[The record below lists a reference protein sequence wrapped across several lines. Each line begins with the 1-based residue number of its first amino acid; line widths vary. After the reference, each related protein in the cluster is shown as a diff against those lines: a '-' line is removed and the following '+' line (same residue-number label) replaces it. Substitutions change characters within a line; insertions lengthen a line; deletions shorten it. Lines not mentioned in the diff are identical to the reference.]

1 MDAFLC
7 LMSIG
12 FLAAIFYLAI
22 RRIRIVWRRLAS
34 VWPRSVSIPAPTS
47 RHKAYGIVMGLF
59 LSHTTALE
67 ALRGWGLRH
76 RLAKGERCD
85 VPIPT
90 ALPAEKDLER
100 ITLHVP
106 TLAATDRPVEVIV
119 STGHSGARAHG
130 MFAHVTK
137 APLPAG
143 SAVRISDDVVCSA
156 PELVAV
162 QMAPSL
168 TPLELLCLL
177 SELLGLYAICPGAEG
192 GMFERS
198 EPLTTPERLRAYLDA
213 LGPRPGTGLVRH
225 ALARACVRSG
235 SPRETKLALRL
246 SLKPGLGG
254 YGLGLLA
261 MNEPVVVERI
271 YDPGV
276 TGIRRPDI
284 LVGRPGDAGP
294 SDATRFVAVEY
305 NGRHHDLPARITQD
319 ANRSNELRA
328 RNIPEYVIRRE
339 QYDDLDYMDG
349 LVARI
354 RKNLGLPRIGMTKE
368 TAAERRRLR
377 QWLYEELEHIDG
389 VHWTRRA
396 REKERKRWVS
406 STGETTQAEEE
417 LVPVEAYGLA

>member
-1 MDAFLC
+1 
-7 LMSIG
+7 
-12 FLAAIFYLAI
+12 
-22 RRIRIVWRRLAS
+22 
-34 VWPRSVSIPAPTS
+34 
-47 RHKAYGIVMGLF
+47 MGLF

-67 ALRGWGLRH
+67 TLRSWNLRH
-76 RLAKGERCD
+76 RLARGERCD
-85 VPIPT
+85 APVPT

-100 ITLHVP
+100 ITLRVP
-106 TLAATDRPVEVIV
+106 TLSTPDRPIEVVV
-119 STGHSGARAHG
+119 STGHSGARANG

-143 SAVRISDDVVCSA
+143 SAVPISDDVVCSS

-168 TPLELLCLL
+168 TLLELLCLL
-177 SELLGLYAICPGAEG
+177 SELLGLYAICPEAEG

-198 EPLTTPERLRAYLDA
+198 APLTTPERLGAYLDT
-213 LGPRPGTGLVRH
+213 LGPRPGVGLVRH
-225 ALARACVRSG
+225 ALAQACVRSG

-246 SLKPGLGG
+246 SLRPGLGG

-271 YDPGV
+271 YDPAD

-284 LVGRPGDAGP
+284 LVGRPREVALSGA
-294 SDATRFVAVEY
+294 ALFVAVEY

-328 RNIPEYVIRRE
+328 RDIPEYVVRRE

-349 LVARI
+349 LVERI

-368 TAAERRRLR
+368 MASERRRLR
-377 QWLYEELEHIDG
+377 QRLYEELEHIDG
-389 VHWTRRA
+389 IHWNGRA
-396 REKERKRWVS
+396 REKERERWAGS
-406 STGETTQAEEE
+406 PDETLRAEEV
-417 LVPVEAYGLA
+417 VPVEAYGLT